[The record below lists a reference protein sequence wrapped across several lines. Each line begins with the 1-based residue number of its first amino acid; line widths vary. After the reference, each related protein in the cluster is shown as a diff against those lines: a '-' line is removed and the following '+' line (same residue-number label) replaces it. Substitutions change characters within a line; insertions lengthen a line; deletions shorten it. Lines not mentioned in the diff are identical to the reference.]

1 MAIDLSFSITQENRN
16 GEVFFIIN
24 VTEKGSSRIVYLSD
38 LKQFAREE
46 KDLAALLIEERSVE
60 CGIASRSAQAETLS
74 CNKIRVRSSSCLN
87 LMQKLI
93 ASKKFLWKERS
104 LFFNPLSKSKVK
116 LEAEVI
122 SQDALMLSGV
132 LQIDGISYPS
142 SAVDFLFKGSPVF
155 GICKQVL
162 FVLPKQT
169 KISWLLGFYP
179 ESKILEGKEKDRFI
193 EDYKEDPPEGFPEIS
208 WKGDFSSP
216 AEIPLIKAPLAVFPV
231 LILKDLHGAFVD
243 LKMEYKDR
251 TVDFL
256 DLKSFPG
263 RNIQVEKA
271 WEKDLLET
279 DFIRKNLGTSSYY
292 CPMDKVSK
300 SLSFILEMGWK
311 VLDSKNRALI
321 KLTKTSILISSQNT
335 EVLVKGSFHYE
346 DHKASLSDVIGAF
359 NRREKFLELSSNAI
373 GWLDGSSG
381 YEGLDDLSLTEMVG
395 EGCLLKKKQFGLLE
409 SFIKRPDA
417 HFEENAQSLLDRLK
431 TAELIEEEVDPFFQ
445 GQLHPYQIEGKQWL
459 SFLYHN
465 GLSGLLADEMGL
477 GKTIQT
483 LSFLSAAA
491 FSKPVLIV
499 VPTSLVFNWKKE
511 WETFLPHKKLYIHE
525 GPTRE
530 GAAFLQKEHAILTS
544 YAYLRIDHALFSKLD
559 LSYVILDEAQWI
571 KNPESQLAKAAFGL
585 QADTR
590 LCLSGT
596 PIENRADDLWSL
608 FHFLEPELLGERK
621 SFVKM
626 LEASEVDDRRLQR
639 IRKTVKPFILRR
651 MKEDVAKDLPE
662 KIEQVVWVDMKEGQR
677 AFYEEWLFKTRQGLL
692 KKVKLDGA
700 GAHRMEV
707 FEAILRLRQICCH
720 PSLVDGERSFTLDEP
735 SAKLEKVC
743 VDLEE
748 ALGQKRKVL
757 VYSQFTQM
765 LKILEKEIKQR
776 GWKYVYLDGETKD
789 REAVVSSFQED
800 PSVMIFLI
808 SLKAGGVGLNLTA
821 ADYVFLFDPWWNGAV
836 ERQAIDRA
844 HRFGQKNT
852 VVARRYVV
860 AMSIEEKMMK
870 LKEHK
875 FSLAE
880 GLLDFE
886 TGDSGLLL
894 NDMIDLL
901 N

>member
-1 MAIDLSFSITQENRN
+1 MAIDLSFSIDQENRN
-16 GEVFFIIN
+16 GEVFFIIHLS
-24 VTEKGSSRIVYLSD
+24 EKNSSRILYLSD
-38 LKQFAREE
+38 LKQFAKEE
-46 KDLAALLIEERSVE
+46 KDIASILIEERTIE
-60 CGIASRSAQAETLS
+60 CGLPARGAQADTLS
-74 CNKIRVRSSSCLN
+74 CNKIRIRPTSCLL

-93 ASKKFLWKERS
+93 ASKKFLWKGRS
-104 LFFNPLSKSKVK
+104 LFFNPLSKAKIK
-116 LEAEVI
+116 LEAELI
-122 SQDALMLSGV
+122 SQEALMLSGK
-132 LQIDGISYPS
+132 LEIDGISYPS
-142 SAVDFLFKGSPVF
+142 SSIEFLFLGSPFF

-169 KISWLLGFYP
+169 KLSWLSGFYP

-193 EDYKEDPPEGFPEIS
+193 EDYKEEPPEGFPETT
-208 WKGDFSSP
+208 WKGDFSLP
-216 AEIPLIKAPLAVFPV
+216 VEAPLSVFPV
-231 LILKDLHGAFVD
+231 LVLKDLHGAFVD
-243 LKMEYKDR
+243 LKMEYKNR

-263 RNIQVEKA
+263 RNIQSEKG

-300 SLSFILEMGWK
+300 SLSFLLELGWK
-311 VLDSKNRALI
+311 ILDSKGRALI
-321 KLTKTSILISSQNT
+321 KLTKSSISIASQNT
-335 EVLVKGSFHYE
+335 EVVVRGSFYYE
-346 DHKASLSDVIGAF
+346 DHKVSLSDVVGAF

-373 GWLDGSSG
+373 GWLDGGSG
-381 YEGLDDLSLTEMVG
+381 YEGLEDLSLTETIG
-395 EGCLLKKKQFGLLE
+395 EGCLVKKRQFGLLE

-417 HFEENAQSLLDRLK
+417 HFEESAGSFLNRLK
-431 TAELIEEEVDPFFQ
+431 TAEIVEEEEDVSFQ
-445 GQLHPYQIEGKQWL
+445 GTLHPYQILGKQWL
-459 SFLYHN
+459 SFLFHN

-483 LSFLSAAA
+483 LSFLSATT
-491 FSKPVLIV
+491 FLKPILIV

-511 WETFLPHKKLYIHE
+511 WETFLPHKKIYVHE
-525 GPTRE
+525 GPNRE
-530 GAAFLQKEHAILTS
+530 GASFLQKQGAILTS
-544 YAYLRIDHALFSKLD
+544 YAYLRMDHEVFAKLD
-559 LSYVILDEAQWI
+559 LAYIILDEAQWI
-571 KNPESQLAKAAFGL
+571 KNPESQLARAAFGL
-585 QADTR
+585 QADAK

-608 FHFLEPELLGERK
+608 FHFLEPGLLGERK

-626 LEASEVDDRRLQR
+626 LEASELDDRRLQR
-639 IRKTVKPFILRR
+639 IRKTVRPFILRR
-651 MKEDVAKDLPE
+651 MKEEVAKDLPE
-662 KIEQVVWVDMKEGQR
+662 KIEQVVWVEMKEGQR
-677 AFYEEWLFKTRQGLL
+677 SFYEEWLFKTRQGLL
-692 KKVKLDGA
+692 KKVNLDGA

-720 PSLVDGERSFTLDEP
+720 PALVDGERSTMLDEA
-735 SAKLEKVC
+735 SAKLERVLI
-743 VDLEE
+743 DLEE

-765 LKILEKEIKQR
+765 LKILEKEIKQK
-776 GWKYVYLDGETKD
+776 GWKYVYLDGETRD
-789 REAVVSSFQED
+789 RESVVSCFQED

-860 AMSIEEKMMK
+860 ATSIEEKMMK

-875 FSLAE
+875 FSLSE

-886 TGDSGLLL
+886 AGNTSLLL
-894 NDMIDLL
+894 NDMIELL
-901 N
+901 S